1 MKNYFNITF
10 EKNGLCIAYLTPDT
24 LREIV
29 SWVIQIYSL
38 EQPVGKNKSKG
49 YEANIKYFWEEIF
62 HSLCKKYL
70 PVEKQDIF
78 EMLEMLEPKQQVNS
92 IIRELRIMILKHLES
107 IGKKEENSNNV
118 LNREFFYLLSYVF
131 KTDKQSQAF
140 VVMCLIYFTIK
151 LTQLKIELELSRT
164 DELRKNISKRI
175 LCYYSVGRWGILG
188 TWEEKILPSISIIDK
203 EDSDY
208 KKIAAEIS
216 SEQAFLEFK
225 LHNILTYTEYENE
238 KGKYIGEL
246 KNIQYILLFYK
257 IHVLNTDNNLWKL
270 KENSQNEL
278 RLNKDYKGTFSVL
291 GFVLNMLTGTQIV
304 ENFVNSV
311 CDILVSKDNEDS
323 NREKIKEEISIIP
336 ELEKYSNKLLLP
348 INDMEFVK
356 YLGETLKVEIKKK
369 SYVRDIKSIFVDCFN
384 IVQRC
389 LDDYFKDGTTDYST
403 RFFEFPLVKKIVGQE
418 EGFLELLEKTISKHL
433 KEDDFLDDEEWDMGV

>member
-1 MKNYFNITF
+1 
-10 EKNGLCIAYLTPDT
+10 
-24 LREIV
+24 
-29 SWVIQIYSL
+29 
-38 EQPVGKNKSKG
+38 
-49 YEANIKYFWEEIF
+49 
-62 HSLCKKYL
+62 
-70 PVEKQDIF
+70 
-78 EMLEMLEPKQQVNS
+78 MLEPKQQVNS

-257 IHVLNTDNNLWKL
+257 IHVLNTDDNLWKL
-270 KENSQNEL
+270 KENSQKEL
-278 RLNKDYKGTFSVL
+278 RLNKNYRGTFSIL
-291 GFVLNMLTGTQIV
+291 GFVLNILNGTQII

-311 CDILVSKDNEDS
+311 CDILVSKDKGDDS

-356 YLGETLKVEIKKK
+356 YLGETLSVEIRKK
-369 SYVRDIKSIFVDCFN
+369 SYVRNIKIIFIDCFT
-384 IVQRC
+384 IVEKC
-389 LDDYFKDGTTDYST
+389 LNDYFKDGRTDYST
-403 RFFEFPLVKKIVGQE
+403 RFSEFPLVKKIIGDKTNDKME
-418 EGFLELLEKTISKHL
+418 FFELLEKTISKHL
-433 KEDDFLDDEEWDMGV
+433 KEDEFLDDEKWDLGV